1 MCNYCQTSSIFSNSC
16 GRNGGWR
23 VQRICYDCN
32 GNVYVIVTNG
42 CVCRRLHCNTFYGYQ
57 DADEGNTTATNGNG
71 CCGGCTATRFAC
83 AQNATATSINGGCG
97 GCTATRFACA
107 QNAVTTNANG
117 CRCATATATATQDSE
132 LYYARLYGLY
142 PYGSG
147 RSCCCGGNT
156 VL

>member
-1 MCNYCQTSSIFSNSC
+1 MCNYCQTSSIFSNFC

-32 GNVYVIVTNG
+32 GNVYVIVANG
-42 CVCRRLHCNTFYGYQ
+42 CVCRRLHCNAFYGYQ

-83 AQNATATSINGGCG
+83 AQNA
-97 GCTATRFACA
+97 
-107 QNAVTTNANG
+107 VTTNANG
-117 CRCATATATATQDSE
+117 CRCATATATATQDGE